1 MGRIGHLEMLGLP
14 LMSAFQKNV
23 LLALIVAASVAM
35 GGCVSCLPQ
44 YVAPPEG
51 PVSACYPTG
60 HDPYIPMDHNPALI
74 NPWDLM
80 SSVAAPFIYGPP
92 R

>member
-1 MGRIGHLEMLGLP
+1 MKRTVRHFLLI
-14 LMSAFQKNV
+14 
-23 LLALIVAASVAM
+23 LLAAAVLSAS
-35 GGCVSCLPQ
+35 GCVSCIPQ

-51 PVSACYPTG
+51 PVSSCYPQG
-60 HDPYIPMDHNPALI
+60 HDPYVPMDHNPSPL

-80 SSVAAPFIYGPP
+80 SSVAAAFRYGPP